1 MIPTNP
7 RHRHTPCLGAFLLLV
22 SLTGL
27 TFTAQAKSPL
37 QECFDKAVPQVELN
51 KCTIIPLTEDASLG
65 IIVGR
70 GRTHESLLSR
80 QSLSY

>member
-27 TFTAQAKSPL
+27 TLTAQAKSPL

-51 KCTIIPLTEDASLG
+51 KCASDV
-65 IIVGR
+65 IRYGR
-70 GRTHESLLSR
+70 VFPRP
-80 QSLSY
+80 